1 MDDRTRRAEAAI
13 EKSDIVVGYSRYL
26 HLIRDLTQGKRLV
39 SSGMTREVDRC
50 REAIRLAREG
60 STVSLVSSGDAGVYG
75 MAGLALEIVAQDA
88 LELDVEI
95 VPGVT
100 AALAAAAKLGAPLML
115 DFCVISLSDLLA
127 PWSVIRER
135 LMAVAQADF
144 VTALYNPRSV
154 RRIKQLDE
162 AANIFL
168 KFRKGNTTVGI
179 VTSTGTEKE
188 TVVISDLDHFL
199 EHDINMLSVVIIGS
213 SSSRVMNGR
222 FVTPRGYKI

>member
-1 MDDRTRRAEAAI
+1 
-13 EKSDIVVGYSRYL
+13 
-26 HLIRDLTQGKRLV
+26 
-39 SSGMTREVDRC
+39 
-50 REAIRLAREG
+50 
-60 STVSLVSSGDAGVYG
+60 
-75 MAGLALEIVAQDA
+75 MAGLALEIVAQDG

>member
-13 EKSDIVVGYSRYL
+13 EKSDVIVGYSRYL
-26 HLIRDLTQGKRLV
+26 NLIRDLTQGKKLV

-50 REAIRLAREG
+50 REAIRLAGEG
-60 STVSLVSSGDAGVYG
+60 STVALVSSGDAGVYG
-75 MAGLALEIVAQDA
+75 MAGLALEIVAQDG

-135 LMAVAQADF
+135 LMAVAQA
-144 VTALYNPRSV
+144 
-154 RRIKQLDE
+154 
-162 AANIFL
+162 
-168 KFRKGNTTVGI
+168 
-179 VTSTGTEKE
+179 
-188 TVVISDLDHFL
+188 
-199 EHDINMLSVVIIGS
+199 
-213 SSSRVMNGR
+213 
-222 FVTPRGYKI
+222 